1 MDELLL
7 NWDALGKSDFKNLII
22 CDLKVKTTFN
32 FDFKTSKLYLTS
44 ECLASLGPPRVTGE
58 PRSQGEQW

>member
-1 MDELLL
+1 M
-7 NWDALGKSDFKNLII
+7 NLQIGI
-22 CDLKVKTTFN
+22 KMWPPAVKTTFAVLCLIYN
-32 FDFKTSKLYLTS
+32 YIYIYEAKLYYTS

>member
-1 MDELLL
+1 MFV
-7 NWDALGKSDFKNLII
+7 WDIVVGCGILRFAIPVEYETK
-22 CDLKVKTTFN
+22 
-32 FDFKTSKLYLTS
+32 KLCLTS